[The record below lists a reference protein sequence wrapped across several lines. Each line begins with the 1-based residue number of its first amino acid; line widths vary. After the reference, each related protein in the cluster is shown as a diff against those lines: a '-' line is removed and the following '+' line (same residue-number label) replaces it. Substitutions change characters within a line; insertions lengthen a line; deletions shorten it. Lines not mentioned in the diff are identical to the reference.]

1 MRARL
6 LPWFLPL
13 LITAGLWVWIGWLH
27 TGGVGRPDGV
37 APLTEAR
44 FEVLA
49 GADSSA
55 PPVVDL
61 TLPHDWADTHPLAD
75 RARYTL
81 VTALDEVPPTGLAL
95 YFPSVNTRRVVSIN
109 GELLDA
115 GLKFHHLTTHFW
127 HIPSYVSVP
136 AALLR
141 VGENIIEVE
150 LDPDAP
156 GGGYLAPPF
165 LGLDEE
171 LRASYEVR
179 RFLQRTGIQILVVA
193 MVALGLFLSLLY
205 VLRRKDSSYFAFAIV
220 TWVFAFPFYNVI
232 AIDAWLPKPNYRWTG
247 AVTMAWLTVAIAA
260 FVHRFFGIHRPR
272 LEWAFALIAF
282 VGSVYFALILD
293 DRHFATA
300 VSIWGALTLT
310 IGLYPVVVVVDRFL
324 REPTRELQL
333 VLATGLIVIT
343 TSVHDIL
350 LVNGPVSLEHD
361 FAVVWGAVASTSVF
375 AFLFVQRFIVAFD
388 TSEALTEELEQRVEE
403 KHTELETSYRTL
415 RQLEQERAVAT
426 ERERL
431 MAEIHDGM
439 GGQLVSTLAMVQG
452 GDAQPAEVEASLRA
466 ALDDMR
472 LVIHSLDAA
481 DTDIPTLL
489 GMLRGRLAPQ
499 LERAGIRVRWQVEDV
514 PPLPDFGPEAAL
526 QLMRIVQESV
536 TNIVKHSGAKTLTV
550 STGVEADHVIVSL
563 ADDGCGLGGTPAAG
577 EGRGVGNMRKRAQT
591 LGGELELR
599 GCDPGTEVRVRLPLV
614 RGA

>member
-1 MRARL
+1 VRARL
-6 LPWFLPL
+6 LPWLLPL

-27 TGGVGRPDGV
+27 TGGVGRPDGI

-49 GADSSA
+49 GEDSGTA
-55 PPVVDL
+55 PEVDL
-61 TLPHDWADTHPLAD
+61 ELPHDWADTHPLAD

-81 VTALDEVPPTGLAL
+81 VTSLAEVPATGLSL
-95 YFPSVNTRRVVSIN
+95 YFPSVNTRRVVSVN

-141 VGENIIEVE
+141 EGENVIEVE

-165 LGLDEE
+165 LGPDEQ
-171 LRASYEVR
+171 LRPSYEIR

-193 MVALGLFLSLLY
+193 MVAFGLFLTLLY
-205 VLRRKDSSYFAFAIV
+205 ALRRKDSSYFAFAIV

-272 LEWAFALIAF
+272 LEWVLALGALA
-282 VGSVYFALILD
+282 GSVYFALILD

-310 IGLYPVVVVVDRFL
+310 VGLYPVVLVVDRFL

-361 FAVVWGAVASTSVF
+361 FAVVWAAVASTSVF

-388 TSEALTEELEQRVEE
+388 TSEALTEELEQRVAE
-403 KHTELETSYRTL
+403 KHSELETSYRTL

-439 GGQLVSTLAMVQG
+439 GGQLVSTLAMVQD
-452 GDAQPAEVEASLRA
+452 GDARPEEVEAALRA

-499 LERAGIRVRWQVEDV
+499 LERAGIRVRWRVEDV

-536 TNIVKHSGAKTLTV
+536 TNVVKHSGAKTLTV

-563 ADDGCGLGGTPAAG
+563 ADDGRGLGGTTAAG
-577 EGRGVGNMRKRAQT
+577 EGRGVGNMRKRAQV
-591 LGGELELR
+591 LGGELELC

-614 RGA
+614 RPA